1 MKIPMDM
8 DVSYLQM
15 RGDVF
20 LTDVLQAATV
30 AFGLSRSACV
40 SSVQYQP
47 VVSLRAKLRCESF
60 GQVALYGL
68 YRCTFRQS
76 DAARNPE
83 YMRVYGDYGFV
94 VYD

>member
-30 AFGLSRSACV
+30 AFGLSRRACV

-47 VVSLRAKLRCESF
+47 VVSLRTQFRRKTF

-68 YRCTFRQS
+68 YRCTFRQP
-76 DAARNPE
+76 DAA
-83 YMRVYGDYGFV
+83 
-94 VYD
+94 

>member
-1 MKIPMDM
+1 MNIPPDM

-20 LTDVLQAATV
+20 LTYILQTATV
-30 AFGLSRSACV
+30 AFGLSRRACV

-60 GQVALYGL
+60 GQVTLYGL
-68 YRCTFRQS
+68 YRCSFGQTN
-76 DAARNPE
+76 AA
-83 YMRVYGDYGFV
+83 
-94 VYD
+94 

>member
-1 MKIPMDM
+1 MKILMGK

-20 LTDVLQAATV
+20 QTDILQAAAV
-30 AFGLSRSACV
+30 AFWLSRRTCV

-47 VVSLRAKLRCESF
+47 VVCLRAQFRCESF

-68 YRCTFRQS
+68 YRCSFGQA
-76 DAARNPE
+76 DAA
-83 YMRVYGDYGFV
+83 
-94 VYD
+94 